1 MFTTYIIILAL
12 KTLNLFSLFKYN
24 IKLLYM
30 NYGSNNVG
38 KNPLKHCLFWVYLW
52 FFVNVFVL
60 TVHATCND
68 ISWNI

>member
-38 KNPLKHCLFWVYLW
+38 KNPLKHCLF
-52 FFVNVFVL
+52 
-60 TVHATCND
+60 
-68 ISWNI
+68 